1 MVAAQPRRTV
11 SAFPKL
17 RRDKKIK
24 NIGSRRSPQWVLT
37 DNSSISAGQAFL
49 KNGMI
54 IMITLLT
61 LIFLYF
67 FKIDFLYL
75 EIFNIIFYFYATL
88 LYFNEH
94 ENKYEIYT
102 NFNYYYK
109 EPFYF
114 LEPKPKFK
122 KIIDFITLM
131 LFNAIYRFFGIGF
144 VKFFYSFAVSAVYLE
159 KFFSMDV
166 FFMALKVDLAVIL
179 GSILGNLSGY
189 LSCAFNEKYEEF

>member
-1 MVAAQPRRTV
+1 
-11 SAFPKL
+11 
-17 RRDKKIK
+17 
-24 NIGSRRSPQWVLT
+24 
-37 DNSSISAGQAFL
+37 
-49 KNGMI
+49 
-54 IMITLLT
+54 MITILT

-75 EIFNIIFYFYATL
+75 QIFNVVFYFYATL

-94 ENKYEIYT
+94 ENKDEIHT

-122 KIIDFITLM
+122 KIIDFIGLM

-189 LSCAFNEKYEEF
+189 LSCAFNKKYEEF

>member
-1 MVAAQPRRTV
+1 
-11 SAFPKL
+11 
-17 RRDKKIK
+17 
-24 NIGSRRSPQWVLT
+24 
-37 DNSSISAGQAFL
+37 
-49 KNGMI
+49 
-54 IMITLLT
+54 MITLLT

-189 LSCAFNEKYEEF
+189 LSCAFNKKYEEF

>member
-1 MVAAQPRRTV
+1 
-11 SAFPKL
+11 
-17 RRDKKIK
+17 
-24 NIGSRRSPQWVLT
+24 
-37 DNSSISAGQAFL
+37 
-49 KNGMI
+49 
-54 IMITLLT
+54 MITTLT

-75 EIFNIIFYFYATL
+75 QIFNVVFYFYATL

-94 ENKYEIYT
+94 ENKYEIHT

-122 KIIDFITLM
+122 KIIDFIGLM

-144 VKFFYSFAVSAVYLE
+144 VKFFYSFAVSAVYL
-159 KFFSMDV
+159 
-166 FFMALKVDLAVIL
+166 
-179 GSILGNLSGY
+179 
-189 LSCAFNEKYEEF
+189 

>member
-1 MVAAQPRRTV
+1 
-11 SAFPKL
+11 
-17 RRDKKIK
+17 
-24 NIGSRRSPQWVLT
+24 
-37 DNSSISAGQAFL
+37 
-49 KNGMI
+49 
-54 IMITLLT
+54 MITTLT

-75 EIFNIIFYFYATL
+75 QIFNIIFYFYATL

-102 NFNYYYK
+102 SFNYDYK
-109 EPFYF
+109 ESYYF

-122 KIIDFITLM
+122 KIIDFIGLM

-144 VKFFYSFAVSAVYLE
+144 IKFFYSFAVSAVYLE

-189 LSCAFNEKYEEF
+189 LSCAFNKKYEEF

>member
-1 MVAAQPRRTV
+1 
-11 SAFPKL
+11 
-17 RRDKKIK
+17 
-24 NIGSRRSPQWVLT
+24 
-37 DNSSISAGQAFL
+37 
-49 KNGMI
+49 
-54 IMITLLT
+54 MITTLT

-75 EIFNIIFYFYATL
+75 QIFNVVFYFYATL

-131 LFNAIYRFFGIGF
+131 LFNVIFRFFGIGF
-144 VKFFYSFAVSAVYLE
+144 VKFF
-159 KFFSMDV
+159 
-166 FFMALKVDLAVIL
+166 IL

-189 LSCAFNEKYEEF
+189 LSCAFNKKYEEF

>member
-1 MVAAQPRRTV
+1 
-11 SAFPKL
+11 
-17 RRDKKIK
+17 
-24 NIGSRRSPQWVLT
+24 
-37 DNSSISAGQAFL
+37 
-49 KNGMI
+49 
-54 IMITLLT
+54 MITTLT

-75 EIFNIIFYFYATL
+75 QIFNVVFYFYATL

-94 ENKYEIYT
+94 ENKYEIHT
-102 NFNYYYK
+102 NINYYYK

-122 KIIDFITLM
+122 KIIDFIGLM

-189 LSCAFNEKYEEF
+189 LSCAFNKKYEEF

>member
-1 MVAAQPRRTV
+1 
-11 SAFPKL
+11 
-17 RRDKKIK
+17 
-24 NIGSRRSPQWVLT
+24 
-37 DNSSISAGQAFL
+37 
-49 KNGMI
+49 
-54 IMITLLT
+54 MITTLT

-75 EIFNIIFYFYATL
+75 QIFNVVFYFYATL

-94 ENKYEIYT
+94 ENKYEIHT

-109 EPFYF
+109 EPYYF

-122 KIIDFITLM
+122 KIIDFIGLM

-189 LSCAFNEKYEEF
+189 LSCAFNKKYEEF

>member
-1 MVAAQPRRTV
+1 
-11 SAFPKL
+11 
-17 RRDKKIK
+17 
-24 NIGSRRSPQWVLT
+24 
-37 DNSSISAGQAFL
+37 
-49 KNGMI
+49 
-54 IMITLLT
+54 MITTLT

-75 EIFNIIFYFYATL
+75 QIFNVVFYFYATL

-102 NFNYYYK
+102 SFNYDYK
-109 EPFYF
+109 ESYYF

-122 KIIDFITLM
+122 KIIDFIGLM

-144 VKFFYSFAVSAVYLE
+144 IKFFYSFAVSAVYLE

-189 LSCAFNEKYEEF
+189 LSCAFNKKYEEF

>member
-1 MVAAQPRRTV
+1 
-11 SAFPKL
+11 
-17 RRDKKIK
+17 
-24 NIGSRRSPQWVLT
+24 
-37 DNSSISAGQAFL
+37 
-49 KNGMI
+49 
-54 IMITLLT
+54 MITILT

-75 EIFNIIFYFYATL
+75 QIFNVVFYFYATL

-131 LFNAIYRFFGIGF
+131 LFNVIFRFFGIGF

-189 LSCAFNEKYEEF
+189 LSCAFNKKYEEF

>member
-1 MVAAQPRRTV
+1 
-11 SAFPKL
+11 
-17 RRDKKIK
+17 
-24 NIGSRRSPQWVLT
+24 
-37 DNSSISAGQAFL
+37 
-49 KNGMI
+49 
-54 IMITLLT
+54 MITILT

-75 EIFNIIFYFYATL
+75 QIFNVVFYFYATL

-94 ENKYEIYT
+94 ENKYEIHT
-102 NFNYYYK
+102 NFNYDYK
-109 EPFYF
+109 EPYCF
-114 LEPKPKFK
+114 LEPKPKLK
-122 KIIDFITLM
+122 KIIDFIGLM
-131 LFNAIYRFFGIGF
+131 LFNTIYRFFGIGF

>member
-1 MVAAQPRRTV
+1 
-11 SAFPKL
+11 
-17 RRDKKIK
+17 
-24 NIGSRRSPQWVLT
+24 
-37 DNSSISAGQAFL
+37 
-49 KNGMI
+49 
-54 IMITLLT
+54 MITLLT

-122 KIIDFITLM
+122 KIIDFIGLM

-144 VKFFYSFAVSAVYLE
+144 IKFFYSFAVSAVYLE
-159 KFFSMDV
+159 KIFSMEV

-189 LSCAFNEKYEEF
+189 LSCAFNKKYEEF

>member
-1 MVAAQPRRTV
+1 
-11 SAFPKL
+11 
-17 RRDKKIK
+17 
-24 NIGSRRSPQWVLT
+24 
-37 DNSSISAGQAFL
+37 
-49 KNGMI
+49 
-54 IMITLLT
+54 MITTLT

-75 EIFNIIFYFYATL
+75 QIFNVAFYFYATL

-131 LFNAIYRFFGIGF
+131 LFNVIFRFFGIGF

-189 LSCAFNEKYEEF
+189 LSCAFNKKYEEF

>member
-1 MVAAQPRRTV
+1 
-11 SAFPKL
+11 
-17 RRDKKIK
+17 
-24 NIGSRRSPQWVLT
+24 
-37 DNSSISAGQAFL
+37 
-49 KNGMI
+49 
-54 IMITLLT
+54 MITTLT

-75 EIFNIIFYFYATL
+75 QIFNIIFYFYATL

-102 NFNYYYK
+102 SFNYDYK
-109 EPFYF
+109 ESYYF

-122 KIIDFITLM
+122 KIIDFIGLM

-144 VKFFYSFAVSAVYLE
+144 IKFFYSFAVSAVYLE
-159 KFFSMDV
+159 KIFSMEV

-189 LSCAFNEKYEEF
+189 LSCAFNKKYEEF

>member
-1 MVAAQPRRTV
+1 
-11 SAFPKL
+11 
-17 RRDKKIK
+17 
-24 NIGSRRSPQWVLT
+24 
-37 DNSSISAGQAFL
+37 
-49 KNGMI
+49 
-54 IMITLLT
+54 MITTLT

-75 EIFNIIFYFYATL
+75 QIFNIIFYFYATL

-102 NFNYYYK
+102 NFNYDYK
-109 EPFYF
+109 EPYYF

-122 KIIDFITLM
+122 KIIDFIGLM

-159 KFFSMDV
+159 KFFSMDG

-189 LSCAFNEKYEEF
+189 LSCAFNKKYEEF

>member
-1 MVAAQPRRTV
+1 
-11 SAFPKL
+11 
-17 RRDKKIK
+17 
-24 NIGSRRSPQWVLT
+24 
-37 DNSSISAGQAFL
+37 
-49 KNGMI
+49 
-54 IMITLLT
+54 MITLLT

-75 EIFNIIFYFYATL
+75 EIFNIIFYFYASL

-189 LSCAFNEKYEEF
+189 LSCAFNKKYEEF

>member
-1 MVAAQPRRTV
+1 
-11 SAFPKL
+11 
-17 RRDKKIK
+17 
-24 NIGSRRSPQWVLT
+24 
-37 DNSSISAGQAFL
+37 
-49 KNGMI
+49 
-54 IMITLLT
+54 MITTLT

-75 EIFNIIFYFYATL
+75 QIFNVVFYFYATL
-88 LYFNEH
+88 LYFNEN
-94 ENKYEIYT
+94 ENKYEIHT

-122 KIIDFITLM
+122 KIIDFIGLM

-189 LSCAFNEKYEEF
+189 LSCAFNKKYEEF

>member
-1 MVAAQPRRTV
+1 M
-11 SAFPKL
+11 
-17 RRDKKIK
+17 KK
-24 NIGSRRSPQWVLT
+24 G
-37 DNSSISAGQAFL
+37 
-49 KNGMI
+49 I
-54 IMITLLT
+54 IMITTLT

-75 EIFNIIFYFYATL
+75 QIFNVVFYFYATL

-131 LFNAIYRFFGIGF
+131 LFNVIFRFFGIGF

-189 LSCAFNEKYEEF
+189 LSCAFNKKYEEF

>member
-1 MVAAQPRRTV
+1 
-11 SAFPKL
+11 
-17 RRDKKIK
+17 
-24 NIGSRRSPQWVLT
+24 
-37 DNSSISAGQAFL
+37 
-49 KNGMI
+49 
-54 IMITLLT
+54 MITTLT

-75 EIFNIIFYFYATL
+75 QIFNIVFYFYATL

-102 NFNYYYK
+102 SFNYDYK
-109 EPFYF
+109 ESYYF

-122 KIIDFITLM
+122 KIIDFIGLM
-131 LFNAIYRFFGIGF
+131 LFNSIYRFFGIGF

>member
-1 MVAAQPRRTV
+1 M
-11 SAFPKL
+11 
-17 RRDKKIK
+17 KK
-24 NIGSRRSPQWVLT
+24 G
-37 DNSSISAGQAFL
+37 
-49 KNGMI
+49 I
-54 IMITLLT
+54 IMITTLT

-75 EIFNIIFYFYATL
+75 QIFNVVFYFYATL

-122 KIIDFITLM
+122 KIIDFIGLM

-159 KFFSMDV
+159 KFFYGIKSR
-166 FFMALKVDLAVIL
+166 FSSYFRFYTWKSFWLFIL
-179 GSILGNLSGY
+179 
-189 LSCAFNEKYEEF
+189 CF

>member
-1 MVAAQPRRTV
+1 
-11 SAFPKL
+11 
-17 RRDKKIK
+17 
-24 NIGSRRSPQWVLT
+24 
-37 DNSSISAGQAFL
+37 
-49 KNGMI
+49 
-54 IMITLLT
+54 MITILT

-75 EIFNIIFYFYATL
+75 QIFNVVFYFYATL

-94 ENKYEIYT
+94 ENKYEIYA

-114 LEPKPKFK
+114 PEPKSKLK
-122 KIIDFITLM
+122 KIIDFIGLM

-166 FFMALKVDLAVIL
+166 LFMALKVDLAVIL

-189 LSCAFNEKYEEF
+189 LSCAFNKKYEEF

>member
-1 MVAAQPRRTV
+1 
-11 SAFPKL
+11 
-17 RRDKKIK
+17 
-24 NIGSRRSPQWVLT
+24 
-37 DNSSISAGQAFL
+37 
-49 KNGMI
+49 
-54 IMITLLT
+54 MITTLT

-75 EIFNIIFYFYATL
+75 QIFNVVFYFYATL

-109 EPFYF
+109 ETFYF
-114 LEPKPKFK
+114 LEPKAKFK

-131 LFNAIYRFFGIGF
+131 LFNVIFRFFGIGF

-189 LSCAFNEKYEEF
+189 LSCAFNKKYEEF

>member
-1 MVAAQPRRTV
+1 
-11 SAFPKL
+11 
-17 RRDKKIK
+17 
-24 NIGSRRSPQWVLT
+24 
-37 DNSSISAGQAFL
+37 
-49 KNGMI
+49 
-54 IMITLLT
+54 MITTLT

-75 EIFNIIFYFYATL
+75 QIFNVVFYFYATL

-94 ENKYEIYT
+94 ENKYATHT

-114 LEPKPKFK
+114 LEPKPKLK
-122 KIIDFITLM
+122 KIIDFIGLM

-189 LSCAFNEKYEEF
+189 LSCAFNKKYEEF

>member
-1 MVAAQPRRTV
+1 
-11 SAFPKL
+11 
-17 RRDKKIK
+17 
-24 NIGSRRSPQWVLT
+24 
-37 DNSSISAGQAFL
+37 
-49 KNGMI
+49 
-54 IMITLLT
+54 MITTLT

-75 EIFNIIFYFYATL
+75 QIFNIVFYFYATL

-102 NFNYYYK
+102 SFNYDYK
-109 EPFYF
+109 ESYYF

-122 KIIDFITLM
+122 KIIDFIGLM

-189 LSCAFNEKYEEF
+189 LSCAFNKKYEEF

>member
-1 MVAAQPRRTV
+1 M
-11 SAFPKL
+11 
-17 RRDKKIK
+17 
-24 NIGSRRSPQWVLT
+24 
-37 DNSSISAGQAFL
+37 
-49 KNGMI
+49 
-54 IMITLLT
+54 
-61 LIFLYF
+61 FLYF

-75 EIFNIIFYFYATL
+75 QIFNVVFYFYATL

-94 ENKYEIYT
+94 ENKYEIHT
-102 NFNYYYK
+102 DYK
-109 EPFYF
+109 EPYYF

-122 KIIDFITLM
+122 KIIDFIGLM

-189 LSCAFNEKYEEF
+189 LSCAFNKKYEEF

>member
-1 MVAAQPRRTV
+1 
-11 SAFPKL
+11 
-17 RRDKKIK
+17 
-24 NIGSRRSPQWVLT
+24 
-37 DNSSISAGQAFL
+37 
-49 KNGMI
+49 
-54 IMITLLT
+54 MITTLT

-75 EIFNIIFYFYATL
+75 QIFNVVFYFYATL

-94 ENKYEIYT
+94 ENKDEIHT

-122 KIIDFITLM
+122 KIIDFIGLM

-189 LSCAFNEKYEEF
+189 LSCAFNKKYEEF

>member
-1 MVAAQPRRTV
+1 
-11 SAFPKL
+11 
-17 RRDKKIK
+17 
-24 NIGSRRSPQWVLT
+24 
-37 DNSSISAGQAFL
+37 
-49 KNGMI
+49 
-54 IMITLLT
+54 MITLLT

-109 EPFYF
+109 EPYYF

-189 LSCAFNEKYEEF
+189 LSCAFNKKYEEF

>member
-1 MVAAQPRRTV
+1 
-11 SAFPKL
+11 
-17 RRDKKIK
+17 
-24 NIGSRRSPQWVLT
+24 
-37 DNSSISAGQAFL
+37 
-49 KNGMI
+49 
-54 IMITLLT
+54 MITILT

-75 EIFNIIFYFYATL
+75 QIFNVVFYFYATL

-94 ENKYEIYT
+94 ENKYEIHT
-102 NFNYYYK
+102 NFNYDYK
-109 EPFYF
+109 EPYYF

-122 KIIDFITLM
+122 KIRDFIGLM